1 MPKTSSKF
9 YAVARGRCPGI
20 YNSWEECKKHTDG
33 FKGAVF
39 KSFNTLQE
47 AEAYISLNN
56 NNNTNQSESHLNSSK
71 KRKFVDE
78 TPTESSNHDNPSISS
93 SGSGMNP
100 IVIEEGLKL
109 QPRRR
114 VKDSLQPNFLNPTKD
129 VTTHSVKSIQ
139 PSVSSKLY
147 TESDSRCSQTNT
159 TKQDKDL
166 NPTIGSN
173 SLKVTLFFDGG
184 SRGNPGIA
192 GAGICIQLVKIQSM
206 DSNWNHPSKEIITHK
221 IRKYCGT
228 HVTNNVAEYT
238 GLLQGLQSLQPL
250 IQEFLEQCKQNKK
263 PPSVDIQI
271 FGDSKLVVDQIKG
284 IMKVKNENLQ
294 KLHASCMEIIRA
306 IQKSRHI
313 EIQFQ
318 HIYRDSNKIADGTFC
333 CFFLA
338 TTIVVYYVFQSSIV
352 VLVALTSCTQHL
364 QMKP

>member
-1 MPKTSSKF
+1 MPKTSSKL

-20 YNSWEECKKHTDG
+20 YNSWDECKKHTDG

-39 KSFNTLQE
+39 KSFTTLQE
-47 AEAYISLNN
+47 AEEYISLHNN
-56 NNNTNQSESHLNSSK
+56 NKTNKSESHLNSSK

-93 SGSGMNP
+93 SGSRLNP

-109 QPRRR
+109 QPRR
-114 VKDSLQPNFLNPTKD
+114 VKDL
-129 VTTHSVKSIQ
+129 TTHSVKSIQ

-147 TESDSRCSQTNT
+147 AESDCRCTETNT
-159 TKQDKDL
+159 TKQDDKL
-166 NPTIGSN
+166 NTTNGSN
-173 SLKVTLFFDGG
+173 SLQVTLFFDGG
-184 SRGNPGIA
+184 SRGNPGLA
-192 GAGICIQLVKIQSM
+192 GAGVYIQLVKVQSM
-206 DSNWNHPSKEIITHK
+206 DSNVNHSSKEIITHK

-250 IQEFLEQCKQNKK
+250 VQEFLDQCKQNMSILNKK

-271 FGDSKLVVDQIKG
+271 FGDSKLVIDQIKG

-294 KLHASCMEIIRA
+294 TLHASCMEIIRA
-306 IQKSRHI
+306 IQKSPHI
-313 EIQFQ
+313 DIQFQ

-333 CFFLA
+333 CF
-338 TTIVVYYVFQSSIV
+338 
-352 VLVALTSCTQHL
+352 
-364 QMKP
+364 